1 VYSVWKRGDGDR
13 FLDHGGRWVGGEA
26 GRRGDATSVVG
37 GGRAGQSGVRRG
49 GGGVQQ
55 GRARKKTED
64 IGVAGKMTDTRDCEE
79 EDDAGEWVA
88 R

>member
-37 GGRAGQSGVRRG
+37 GGRAGQSGV
-49 GGGVQQ
+49 
-55 GRARKKTED
+55 
-64 IGVAGKMTDTRDCEE
+64 
-79 EDDAGEWVA
+79 
-88 R
+88 